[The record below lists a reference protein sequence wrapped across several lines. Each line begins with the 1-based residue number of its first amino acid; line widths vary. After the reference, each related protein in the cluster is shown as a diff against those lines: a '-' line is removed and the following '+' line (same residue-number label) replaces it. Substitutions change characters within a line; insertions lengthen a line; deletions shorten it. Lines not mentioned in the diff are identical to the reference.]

1 MNALMLLLLAAAPI
15 PGLPLDALPKQDMPA
30 SGCAA
35 FLWTAT
41 EQRTLVAMAVAE
53 PAHLRVSLDG
63 VSVDLPRVAQR
74 GSAAFGLSESSDYA
88 APGYAAPG
96 IRATLDLRIET
107 RGDLVN
113 GAAIP
118 DGALRLDRDGK
129 DGVVVPITGL
139 VGCAS

>member
-15 PGLPLDALPKQDMPA
+15 PGLPLDALPKQEMPA

-88 APGYAAPG
+88 SPG
-96 IRATLDLRIET
+96 IRATLDLRTET

-139 VGCAS
+139 IGCAG

>member
-88 APGYAAPG
+88 APG